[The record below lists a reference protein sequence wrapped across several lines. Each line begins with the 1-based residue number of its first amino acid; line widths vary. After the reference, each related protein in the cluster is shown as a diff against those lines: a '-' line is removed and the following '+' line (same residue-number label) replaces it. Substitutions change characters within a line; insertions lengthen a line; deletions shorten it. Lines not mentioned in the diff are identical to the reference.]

1 MGVSPGSMTSPFEQ
15 LTDEIRE
22 VALLVHSAQE
32 RAEDREIVKNAHLA
46 VEHLSRVYRELCSK
60 GPQEERDAIER
71 KLGRRVTDLRRL
83 ASMLPRI
90 GGIANER
97 TGDQA
102 SAAPSEVEERRITG
116 VSWRSQGRRTSDLSP
131 ALRVGGEVD
140 AWCGPCEGLTTHS
153 IIAMI
158 GDTPKQVVCQACNA
172 RHGYR
177 TTPAR
182 RSSADD
188 TQAQSPHESE
198 AARRAEQKAEELR
211 ALGRELAESSLVR
224 PFDPRD
230 RYKVGEV
237 ISHPEFGR
245 GKVETVLRSSMLVRF
260 PQGGLKSLMLN

>member
-1 MGVSPGSMTSPFEQ
+1 MPSSLDQ

-46 VEHLSRVYRELCSK
+46 VDRLSQRYRELCTS
-60 GPQEERDAIER
+60 GTSAERETIER

-90 GGIANER
+90 GGIASEH

-102 SAAPSEVEERRITG
+102 SAAPSEVETRRITG
-116 VSWRSQGRRTSDLSP
+116 VSWRSSGRETSALGP

-140 AWCGPCEGLTTHS
+140 AWCGPCDGLTTHS
-153 IIAMI
+153 IIAMV

-182 RSSADD
+182 KTPGDAARSE
-188 TQAQSPHESE
+188 SPQESE

-211 ALGRELAESSLVR
+211 ALGRELAETTEVR

-230 RYKVGEV
+230 RYKVGDV

-260 PQGGLKSLMLN
+260 PQGGLKSVMLT

>member
-1 MGVSPGSMTSPFEQ
+1 MTSSFDQ

-46 VEHLSRVYRELCSK
+46 VERLFRRYRELSTM

-90 GGIANER
+90 GGIASEQ

-116 VSWRSQGRRTSDLSP
+116 VSWRSEGRPTSAFGP
-131 ALRVGGEVD
+131 GLRVGGEVD
-140 AWCGPCEGLTTHS
+140 AWCGPCDGLTTHS
-153 IIAMI
+153 IIAMV

-182 RSSADD
+182 KSPAD
-188 TQAQSPHESE
+188 TAKVAGPQESQAV
-198 AARRAEQKAEELR
+198 RRAEQKAEELR
-211 ALGRELAESSLVR
+211 ALGRELAETTQVR
-224 PFDPRD
+224 AFDPRD
-230 RYKVGEV
+230 RYRVGEV

-260 PQGGLKSLMLN
+260 PQGGLKSLMLT

>member
-1 MGVSPGSMTSPFEQ
+1 MTSSLDQ

-32 RAEDREIVKNAHLA
+32 RVEDREIVKNAHLA
-46 VEHLSRVYRELCSK
+46 VERLSKHYRELSTT
-60 GPQEERDAIER
+60 GPEAERDSIER
-71 KLGRRVTDLRRL
+71 RLGRRVTDLRRL
-83 ASMLPRI
+83 ASTLPRI
-90 GGIANER
+90 GSIASEQ

-102 SAAPSEVEERRITG
+102 SAAPSEVEARRITG
-116 VSWRSQGRRTSDLSP
+116 VSWRSETSQETTIPP

-140 AWCGPCEGLTTHS
+140 AWCGPCDGLTTHS
-153 IIAMI
+153 VIAMV
-158 GDTPKQVVCQACNA
+158 GNTPKQVVCQACNA

-182 RSSADD
+182 KSPGE
-188 TQAQSPHESE
+188 TPKAQTPQESE

-211 ALGRELAESSLVR
+211 ALGRELAEIGQVR
-224 PFDPRD
+224 AFDARD

-245 GKVETVLRSSMLVRF
+245 GKVETVLRSSLLVRF
-260 PQGGLKSLMLN
+260 PSGGLKSLMLS

>member
-1 MGVSPGSMTSPFEQ
+1 MPSSLEQ

-32 RAEDREIVKNAHLA
+32 RAEDRELVRNAHLA
-46 VEHLSRVYRELCSK
+46 VERLSNHYREQSTS
-60 GPQEERDAIER
+60 GPETEWEVIER
-71 KLGRRVTDLRRL
+71 RLGRRVTDLRRL
-83 ASMLPRI
+83 ASTLPRI
-90 GGIANER
+90 GEIASEQ

-102 SAAPSEVEERRITG
+102 SAAPSEVEKRRITG
-116 VSWRSQGRRTSDLSP
+116 VSWRTDGPVGSGLAP

-153 IIAMI
+153 IIAMV
-158 GDTPKQVVCQACNA
+158 GNTPKQVVCQACNA

-182 RSSADD
+182 KSTADN
-188 TQAQSPHESE
+188 AAAASPQESE

-211 ALGRELAESSLVR
+211 ALGRELAETAQVR
-224 PFDPRD
+224 PFDARD
-230 RYKVGEV
+230 RYRVGEV

-245 GKVETVLRSSMLVRF
+245 GKVETVLRSSLLVRF
-260 PQGGLKSLMLN
+260 PNGGLKSLMLT

>member
-1 MGVSPGSMTSPFEQ
+1 MTSSLDQ

-32 RAEDREIVKNAHLA
+32 RAEDREVVKNAHLA
-46 VEHLSRVYRELCSK
+46 VERLSRRYRELSTT
-60 GPQEERDAIER
+60 GPQGERDAIER
-71 KLGRRVTDLRRL
+71 RLGRRVTDLRRL

-90 GGIANER
+90 GAIASEH

-116 VSWRSQGRRTSDLSP
+116 VSWRSTGQPSSALGP

-140 AWCGPCEGLTTHS
+140 AWCGPCDGLTTHS
-153 IIAMI
+153 IIAMV
-158 GDTPKQVVCQACNA
+158 GDTPKQVVCQACNG

-182 RSSADD
+182 KSPADGAQ
-188 TQAQSPHESE
+188 TQSPQDSE

-211 ALGRELAESSLVR
+211 ALGRELAETLQVR
-224 PFDPRD
+224 AFDPRD

-237 ISHPEFGR
+237 ISHSEFGR

>member
-1 MGVSPGSMTSPFEQ
+1 MTSAFDQ

-46 VEHLSRVYRELCSK
+46 VERLSKHYRDLSTTGSES
-60 GPQEERDAIER
+60 ERDAIER

-90 GGIANER
+90 GAIASEH

-102 SAAPSEVEERRITG
+102 SAAPSEVEARRITG
-116 VSWRSQGRRTSDLSP
+116 VSWRSDAKLGSALPP
-131 ALRVGGEVD
+131 ARRVGGEID
-140 AWCGPCEGLTTHS
+140 AWCGPCDGLTTHH
-153 IIAMI
+153 IIAMV
-158 GDTPKQVVCQACNA
+158 GDTPKQVVCQACGG

-182 RSSADD
+182 K
-188 TQAQSPHESE
+188 SPSESTAGYTPQENE
-198 AARRAEQKAEELR
+198 AVRRAEQKAEELR
-211 ALGRELAESSLVR
+211 ALGRELAETAQVR
-224 PFDPRD
+224 LFDARD

-237 ISHPEFGR
+237 IAHPDFGR

-260 PQGGLKSLMLN
+260 PNGGLKSLMLT